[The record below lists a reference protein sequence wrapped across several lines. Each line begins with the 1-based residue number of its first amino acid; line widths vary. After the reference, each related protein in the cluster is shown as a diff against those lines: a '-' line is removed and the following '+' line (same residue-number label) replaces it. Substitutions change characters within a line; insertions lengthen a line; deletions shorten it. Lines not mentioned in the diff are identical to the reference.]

1 MKKWQFIIGVLG
13 LVLFFSG
20 CDSPSSIE
28 DPEGSHFIKFYGRD
42 GDQTGR
48 DLIVLP
54 DGSMVLFGTTR
65 PTDATAKGTEW
76 LLVKVDPKGNVLWEK
91 EFGRDYD
98 DEASDIELTANGRIV
113 LLGNSY
119 NIGGDRDILIKTL
132 TLDGV
137 EINSSVV
144 VVRDGAGNPT
154 TGDEIA
160 TSVTETTDGF
170 IISGSTTFVYF
181 KPVVS
186 GLSDL
191 RDALKVRLNNDLTP
205 YPNSWVQ
212 TYGYYSDDQSE
223 KIIQVSANLFYVF
236 GYTNSLPP
244 GQSIPNYNFWIYSLG
259 ANGDF
264 LNSQLYPG
272 TPSGNE
278 RMSSFTISPAISVD
292 GYFLG
297 GLSQKPATPSEFY
310 IAKLRNQL
318 GFVSSDIQFE
328 KALSVSLG
336 SNLNDRTSVCAAQS
350 GGYFIMGNEN
360 GFNNNQNWVLTK
372 VNLDGSL
379 AWNLPIV
386 FGGDGLD
393 ECGAIKEL
401 PDNRIIL
408 IGTMRTGRPDAGEFK
423 LTLVKVSANGK
434 FEN

>member
-1 MKKWQFIIGVLG
+1 MKNWQFIIGVFG

-20 CDSPSSIE
+20 CDSPSSME

-48 DLIVLP
+48 DFIVLP

-65 PTDATAKGTEW
+65 PTDATTKGTEW
-76 LLVKVDPKGNVLWEK
+76 YLVKVDPKGNVLWEK
-91 EFGRDYD
+91 EFGRVYD

-119 NIGGDRDILIKTL
+119 NMDGDRDILIKTL

-137 EINSSVV
+137 EVNSNVI
-144 VVRDGAGNPT
+144 VVRDGAGAPT
-154 TGDEIA
+154 IGDEIA

-181 KPVVS
+181 KSPVG
-186 GLSDL
+186 GLTDA
-191 RDALKVRLNNDLTP
+191 RDALKVRLNSDLTA

-212 TYGYYSDDQSE
+212 TYGYFSDDASE

-244 GQSIPNYNFWIYSLG
+244 AQSIPNYNFWIYSLG

-278 RMSSFTISPAISVD
+278 RMSSFATSPSISID

-297 GLSQKPATPSEFY
+297 GLSQKSGSPSEFY

-318 GFVSSDIQFE
+318 GFVTSDIQYE
-328 KALSVSLG
+328 KPLSVSLG
-336 SNLNDRTSVCAAQS
+336 SNLNDRTSVWASQS
-350 GGYFIMGNEN
+350 GGFYIMGNEN
-360 GFNNNQNWVLTK
+360 GFDNNQNWVLTK

-379 AWNLPIV
+379 AWSLPIV

-393 ECGAIKEL
+393 ECGAMKEL
-401 PDNRIIL
+401 PDGKIIL